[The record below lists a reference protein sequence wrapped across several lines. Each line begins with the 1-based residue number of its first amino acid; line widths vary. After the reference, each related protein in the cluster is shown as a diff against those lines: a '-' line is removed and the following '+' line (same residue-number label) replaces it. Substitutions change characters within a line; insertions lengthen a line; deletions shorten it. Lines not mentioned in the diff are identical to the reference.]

1 MVKKEK
7 DLLTKK
13 IQSTLTKSIDVL
25 HSIISNEMGDDAI
38 KIDAVETL
46 LKAYSTLENK
56 EVIE

>member
-38 KIDAVETL
+38 RIDAIETL
-46 LKAYSTLENK
+46 LDAYTILEGK
-56 EVIE
+56 EVTE